1 MLRYYSMALRINLMH
16 ARKSEIP
23 YPSRLDLART
33 PTPLEPLSRLVEKYS
48 IDIHVKRDDLTG
60 SDLTGNKVRKL
71 EFLLADALE
80 RGSDTV
86 LTCGAA
92 QSNHAR
98 ATAIAAAKLGLRARL
113 FLRTRDPHN
122 PPPPEANILL
132 DRLVGA
138 EIVWLSFKEY
148 GRRAE
153 VLAGAADSLRNLG
166 RTPYVI
172 PEGGSNAVGAWGYV
186 RAVDEL
192 LDDLSSIPGGI
203 ERPATIIHATGSG
216 GTTAGLILGVKLVGL
231 NARVVGIN
239 VCNDRDY
246 FIRTVGEIC
255 ETAIAKYQLDIPFSR
270 EHDVEII
277 DGYVGRGY
285 GKSRPEEL
293 SLLRELAR
301 TEAIILDPVYT
312 GKAFYGMIREL
323 ERNSEVF
330 GDRIVFLHT
339 GGIFGL
345 FPLAHELVPI
355 LNV

>member
-1 MLRYYSMALRINLMH
+1 VSLPTLLKSFILIMLRYYSMALRINLMH

-138 EIVWLSFKEY
+138 EIVWLTFKEY

-153 VLAGAADSLRNLG
+153 VLARAADSLRNLG

-186 RAVDEL
+186 RAADEL
-192 LDDLSSIPGGI
+192 LDDLTGRHREARNHHPRHRFRRHHRRSHPWCKASRA
-203 ERPATIIHATGSG
+203 ERPG
-216 GTTAGLILGVKLVGL
+216 
-231 NARVVGIN
+231 
-239 VCNDRDY
+239 C
-246 FIRTVGEIC
+246 
-255 ETAIAKYQLDIPFSR
+255 
-270 EHDVEII
+270 
-277 DGYVGRGY
+277 
-285 GKSRPEEL
+285 
-293 SLLRELAR
+293 
-301 TEAIILDPVYT
+301 
-312 GKAFYGMIREL
+312 
-323 ERNSEVF
+323 
-330 GDRIVFLHT
+330 GDQCL
-339 GGIFGL
+339 
-345 FPLAHELVPI
+345 
-355 LNV
+355 